1 MQINLSTLISVISV
15 LIAII
20 SIAMA
25 IKKNIKENTTEN
37 VSQSTSLLIELKYI
51 SNGIAEI
58 KNQITALTEDVQ
70 NLRDKT
76 IVHSESIRQLF
87 SEIKEIKENIH
98 KYHERNDT

>member
-25 IKKNIKENTTEN
+25 IKKNIKQDTTEN
-37 VSQSTSLLIELKYI
+37 VSQSTSVLVELKYI
-51 SNGIAEI
+51 SNGISEI
-58 KNQITALTEDVQ
+58 KNQIKVLAEDVQ

-87 SEIKEIKENIH
+87 SEIKEIKETIQKH
-98 KYHERNDT
+98 HERNDN